1 MVCNKFL
8 VNSIKTL
15 IYSIVLAVTPQ
26 PGEGPKPFP
35 SLTTATTSTASV
47 SGGGGGV
54 ASTMSTST
62 TTATTTLSSPFSLS
76 SILQDKTESIQDLR
90 WVAIG
95 YNSQQY
101 NIFLKIILLL
111 KLYQDESQKTPR
123 SPWTLRRQRL
133 KQFVCVLYTTPI
145 SILEDNLYLVHSL
158 ILEVWKF
165 NKTILQKYLSL
176 LFEN

>member
-35 SLTTATTSTASV
+35 SLTTATTSAASV

-90 WVAIG
+90 
-95 YNSQQY
+95 
-101 NIFLKIILLL
+101 
-111 KLYQDESQKTPR
+111 
-123 SPWTLRRQRL
+123 
-133 KQFVCVLYTTPI
+133 
-145 SILEDNLYLVHSL
+145 
-158 ILEVWKF
+158 
-165 NKTILQKYLSL
+165 
-176 LFEN
+176 

>member
-1 MVCNKFL
+1 MKLWAMVCNKFL

-47 SGGGGGV
+47 SGCGGGVV

-62 TTATTTLSSPFSLS
+62 TTASTTLSSPFSLS

-90 WVAIG
+90 WVAFG

-101 NIFLKIILLL
+101 TFWYLFYENFTPGWKPKDTKKPL
-111 KLYQDESQKTPR
+111 DSQKTKIETVR
-123 SPWTLRRQRL
+123 LCSLHYTNKYFRR
-133 KQFVCVLYTTPI
+133 
-145 SILEDNLYLVHSL
+145 
-158 ILEVWKF
+158 
-165 NKTILQKYLSL
+165 
-176 LFEN
+176 